1 MKHMKIHKAPNCF
14 LQTEMLNIEFKLH
27 LDNENAP
34 SLIWFLQQFTL
45 DINLK
50 LSMDQQILDFFFWAS
65 MVKWLQISNN
75 WPNILQS
82 TSLSKL

>member
-65 MVKWLQISNN
+65 MLKWLQISNN